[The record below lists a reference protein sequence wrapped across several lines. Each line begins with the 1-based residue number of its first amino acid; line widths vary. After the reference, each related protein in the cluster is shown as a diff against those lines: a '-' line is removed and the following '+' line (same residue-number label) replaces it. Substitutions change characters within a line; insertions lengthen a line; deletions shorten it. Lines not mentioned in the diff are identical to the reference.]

1 MKYFTFFI
9 TFVISLSLFSQNTFD
24 SEVPEI
30 VQKNFNKKFPKAD
43 NVSWDKV
50 DNNYKVDCFYKDLI
64 TYAEFTPEG
73 EWIQTIS
80 EIDYGEMYPPIE
92 RYLDENFPK
101 DKIVIAEKAT
111 LATRQD
117 YYYIQLERKQKGEKE
132 PLIFELFF
140 DKTGNIEQVKAP
152 EGFEDL
158 TVVGIDDHNAE
169 TPVAVIDSWQK
180 RFPRSEGIEWSSIKN
195 PSDSIDYNFIASFY
209 YREAP
214 TMAEFLP
221 NGKWI
226 ETRVA
231 LDVKDLYAPVIKY
244 LAENHPNDKFVM
256 AEKVTR
262 SDRKDYYYVHVERFE
277 KGMEKPYKF
286 ELFFN
291 KSGQIQ
297 KVIRPEE
304 LKNQYLL
311 TVDIPK
317 NVGKKFNSR
326 FASAQDVKWGTS
338 EGNWEAQFIYR
349 GQPTTAEFSDS
360 AQWIQTVVQLDVKNI
375 YAPVQRT
382 LDADYSDYKVTYAEK
397 ATRKDRKDYYYVEL
411 VNKKKNSGN
420 QKKGLYFDKTGRL
433 KEDM

>member
-1 MKYFTFFI
+1 MKFLTFII
-9 TFVISLSLFSQNTFD
+9 TFVISLSLFSQKTLD

-30 VQKNFNKKFPKAD
+30 VQKNFNRKYPRAE

-50 DNNYKVDCFYKDLI
+50 DNNYKVDCFYKDLS

-73 EWIQTIS
+73 EWVQTIS
-80 EIDYGEMYPPIE
+80 EVDYGELYPPIE

-101 DKIVIAEKAT
+101 DKVIIVEKAT
-111 LATRQD
+111 LANRQD
-117 YYYIQLERKQKGEKE
+117 YYYVQLERKQKGKKE
-132 PLIFELFF
+132 PLVFELFF
-140 DKTGNIEQVKAP
+140 DKTGQIEQVKAP

-169 TPVAVIDSWQK
+169 TPAAVIDSWQK
-180 RFPRSEGIEWSSIKN
+180 RFPRAEGIEWTSVTN
-195 PSDSIDYNFIASFY
+195 PSDSIDYNYIASFV
-209 YREAP
+209 YRYSY

-231 LDVKDLYAPVIKY
+231 YDVKDLYAPILKY
-244 LAENHPNDKFVM
+244 LVENHKNDKFVL

-262 SDRKDYYYVHVERFE
+262 ADRKDYYYVNLERFE
-277 KGMEKPYKF
+277 KGQTRPYKF

-291 KSGQIQ
+291 KSGKIQ

-304 LKNQYLL
+304 LKSQYLL

-326 FASAQDVKWGTS
+326 FASAKDVKWGTK
-338 EGNWEAQFIYR
+338 EGNWEARFIYR
-349 GQPTTAEFSDS
+349 ERPTTAEFSDS
-360 AQWIQTVVQLDVKNI
+360 AQWIMTVVELDVKNI

-382 LDADYSDYKVTYAEK
+382 IDNEYPDYRVIYGEK
-397 ATRKDRKDYYYVEL
+397 ATRKDRKDYYYMEL
-411 VNKKKNSGN
+411 INKKKKTDN
-420 QKKGLYFDKTGRL
+420 QKLGLYFDKTGRL
-433 KEDM
+433 KDQ

>member
-1 MKYFTFFI
+1 M
-9 TFVISLSLFSQNTFD
+9 
-24 SEVPEI
+24 
-30 VQKNFNKKFPKAD
+30 
-43 NVSWDKV
+43 

-73 EWIQTIS
+73 EWVQTIM
-80 EIDYGEMYPPIE
+80 EVDYGELFPPIE
-92 RYLDENFPK
+92 KYLDENFPK

-117 YYYIQLERKQKGEKE
+117 YYYVQLERKVKGSND
-132 PLIFELFF
+132 PVMFELFF
-140 DKTGNIEQVKAP
+140 DKTGHIEQVKAP
-152 EGFEDL
+152 EGYEDL

-180 RFPRSEGIEWSSIKN
+180 RFPNADGIEWTSIVN
-195 PSDSIDYNFIASFY
+195 TSDSIDYNFIASFY
-209 YREAP
+209 YREVP

-221 NGKWI
+221 NGMWI

-231 LDVKDLYAPVIKY
+231 NDVKDLYAPVLKY
-244 LAENHPNDKFVM
+244 LAENHTNDKFVM

-262 SDRKDYYYVHVERFE
+262 YDRQDYYYVQLERFE
-277 KGMEKPYKF
+277 KGQDKPYKF

-297 KVIRPEE
+297 KVIRPEV

-317 NVGKKFNSR
+317 DVGKRFNSR
-326 FASAQDVKWGTS
+326 FANAQEVKWTTK

-349 GQPTTAEFSDS
+349 GENTTAEFSDS
-360 AQWIQTVVQLDVKNI
+360 AQWIQTMVEMDIKNI

-382 LDADYSDYKVTYAEK
+382 LDNDYADYRVAYGEKV
-397 ATRKDRKDYYYVEL
+397 TRKDRNDYYYIEL
-411 VNKKKNSGN
+411 VNKKKNAGT
-420 QKKGLYFDKTGRL
+420 QKMGLFFDKTGRL
-433 KEDM
+433 KEE

>member
-1 MKYFTFFI
+1 MKYFTFII
-9 TFVISLSLFSQNTFD
+9 TFVISLSLFSQKTLD

-30 VQKNFNKKFPKAD
+30 VQKNFNKKYPNAE

-50 DNNYKVDCFYKDLI
+50 DNNYKADCFYKDLI

-73 EWIQTIS
+73 EWVQTIM
-80 EIDYGEMYPPIE
+80 EVDNRELFPPIE
-92 RYLDENFPK
+92 KYLDENYPK
-101 DKIVIAEKAT
+101 DKIIMAEKAT

-117 YYYIQLERKQKGEKE
+117 YYYVQLERKEKGSKE
-132 PLIFELFF
+132 PVIFELFF
-140 DKTGNIEQVKAP
+140 DKTGHIEQVKAP
-152 EGFEDL
+152 EGYEDL

-169 TPVAVIDSWQK
+169 TPIAVIDSWQK
-180 RFPRSEGIEWSSIKN
+180 RFPNSDGIEWASIEN

-209 YREAP
+209 YREIP
-214 TMAEFLP
+214 TEAEFLP
-221 NGKWI
+221 DGKWI

-231 LDVKDLYAPVIKY
+231 NDVNDLYAPIVKY
-244 LAENHPNDKFVM
+244 LSENHTKDKFVM

-262 SDRKDYYYVHVERFE
+262 YDRKNYYYVQVERFE
-277 KGMEKPYKF
+277 KGMNKPYKF

-317 NVGKKFNSR
+317 QVGKKFKSR
-326 FASAQDVKWGTS
+326 FASAKDVKWTTK

-349 GQPTTAEFSDS
+349 DQATTAEFSDS
-360 AQWIQTVVQLDVKNI
+360 AQWIQTVVEMDVKNI

-382 LDADYSDYKVTYAEK
+382 LDNDYDDYRVAFGEKV
-397 ATRKDRKDYYYVEL
+397 TRKDRNDYYYVEL

-420 QKKGLYFDKTGRL
+420 QKMGLFFDKSGRI
-433 KEDM
+433 KEE